1 MQNYSTWLGIKNK
14 FNVILCIFR
23 RPDLQKDVFKNT
35 KEINTFKILD
45 FFGFFLGLKKYYF
58 IYNKM
63 VYNVND

>member
-45 FFGFFLGLKKYYF
+45 FFGVEEILFY
-58 IYNKM
+58 I
-63 VYNVND
+63 